1 MTVREI
7 KEILDAEIF
16 CCCHMLDIEM
26 FSACG
31 SDALS
36 DILFSAKDET
46 VLLSGLNDVQL
57 VRTAELLDMN
67 CVILVRGKSPAS
79 ELIELARRREICVMS
94 TGHSM
99 FTACGLLYKYGLR
112 GGGECK

>member
-7 KEILDAEIF
+7 REILDAEIF
-16 CCCHMLDIEM
+16 CCCHILDREM
-26 FSACG
+26 YVACG

-57 VRTAELLDMN
+57 VRTADLLDMD
-67 CVILVRGKSPAS
+67 CVILVRGKTPEP
-79 ELIELARRREICVMS
+79 ELIELARRQEICVMS
-94 TGHSM
+94 TEHSM
-99 FTACGLLYKYGLR
+99 FTACGLLYKNGLR
-112 GGGECK
+112 GGGECE